1 MQINY
6 CTVYALSIAHVVHN
20 CALKRS
26 DVNRRYTADVC
37 GLDQGVS
44 GRGAAGSRGSIDPP
58 LFEVPGPPM
67 QFDPPLLTQS
77 KRAQDCEN
85 AVHRHK
91 VKVY

>member
-1 MQINY
+1 MPFHVLDCATLFNL
-6 CTVYALSIAHVVHN
+6 TVDLHTVAAEPP
-20 CALKRS
+20 
-26 DVNRRYTADVC
+26 
-37 GLDQGVS
+37 GQG
-44 GRGAAGSRGSIDPP
+44 PP

>member
-1 MQINY
+1 MLSHSA
-6 CTVYALSIAHVVHN
+6 CTYLSA
-20 CALKRS
+20 A
-26 DVNRRYTADVC
+26 TACTAVC
-37 GLDQGVS
+37 S

-67 QFDPPLLTQS
+67 QFDPPLLTQN
-77 KRAQDCEN
+77 KRAQDSEN